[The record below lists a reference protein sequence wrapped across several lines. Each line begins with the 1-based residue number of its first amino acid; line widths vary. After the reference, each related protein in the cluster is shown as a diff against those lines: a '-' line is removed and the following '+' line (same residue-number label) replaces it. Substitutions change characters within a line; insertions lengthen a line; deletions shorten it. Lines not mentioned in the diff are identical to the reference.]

1 LPKSKIN
8 EAATKHNMVKAKP
21 KDFGDE
27 GENINISDEELVS

>member
-1 LPKSKIN
+1 MNKFYLN
-8 EAATKHNMVKAKP
+8 FKHNMDKAKP